1 MLPAKNGRPLQN
13 LPHKGG
19 FVAADPPRAF
29 RGGSGMFNVKL
40 SRFPILASFF
50 ALALQNIVAGVQV

>member
-19 FVAADPPRAF
+19 FVAADPPRVF
-29 RGGSGMFNVKL
+29 RGGSDMLNVKL
-40 SRFPILASFF
+40 SRLPILVSFF
-50 ALALQNIVAGVQV
+50 ALAL